1 MEGHN
6 TLRHGTLVCFFSIA
20 FHEHK
25 DKELRSSGDKSEGEI
40 EKTTKYQQV
49 KL

>member
-6 TLRHGTLVCFFSIA
+6 TLRHGTLVCDCVCVFSVA

-25 DKELRSSGDKSEGEI
+25 DKELRSCGPMRA
-40 EKTTKYQQV
+40 
-49 KL
+49 